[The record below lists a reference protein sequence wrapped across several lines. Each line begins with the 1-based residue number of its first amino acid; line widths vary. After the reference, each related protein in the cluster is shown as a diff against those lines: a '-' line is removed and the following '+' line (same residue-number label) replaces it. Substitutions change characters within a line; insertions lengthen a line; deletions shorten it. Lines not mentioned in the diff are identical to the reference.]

1 MAWCS
6 CSPVCM
12 AGDWR
17 FSHADQRVDLSGGG
31 YCGWTASADF
41 PAAIN
46 PDDHPGT
53 WALKLKLAPTSTLA
67 EAPVLGVASAPR
79 PTDGPTDSE
88 DAEASPL
95 QAQAAAPN
103 DPNRPR
109 NRGCH
114 AS

>member
-1 MAWCS
+1 
-6 CSPVCM
+6 M
-12 AGDWR
+12 AGDWT

-53 WALKLKLAPTSTLA
+53 WALKLKLAPTSSLA
-67 EAPVLGVASAPR
+67 QAPVLGVASAPR
-79 PTDGPTDSE
+79 PTDGPTGSE
-88 DAEASPL
+88 DAEASRL

-109 NRGCH
+109 NGGCH

>member
-1 MAWCS
+1 
-6 CSPVCM
+6 M

-53 WALKLKLAPTSTLA
+53 WALKLKLAPSSSLA
-67 EAPVLGVASAPR
+67 EAPARRQR
-79 PTDGPTDSE
+79 PTDWPTDSE
-88 DAEASPL
+88 GAEASRL
-95 QAQAAAPN
+95 QAQGTAPN
-103 DPNRPR
+103 RSESAEKRRLPR
-109 NRGCH
+109 VLS
-114 AS
+114 A